1 MKLWVLT
8 IVMIHGK
15 TIYGYKFLKKENCH
29 RIGKELTSVFKKSTY
44 TCKEKQFPIDTK
56 DK

>member
-8 IVMIHGK
+8 IFMIHGK

-29 RIGKELTSVFKKSTY
+29 RIGKELTSIFKKSTY
-44 TCKEKQFPIDTK
+44 TCKEKEFPIDTK